1 MHLVANTATK
11 LLSLRQERQKR
22 FKRLLQASALK
33 FPYASFLAT
42 YIKRIFLLG
51 ELLREEV
58 KLLQKLDSLHSQKL
72 AFNKQTTFQKR
83 FIQEQS
89 SYIAGQSC
97 NSFQIENQLAF
108 YAYNYSANIKIKVN
122 KQLQLLPKE
131 TCLCVDNNNS
141 NSNSKSYSNNVE
153 DSALIESIPSQKLLR
168 TNVNSKIN
176 YQALY
181 TNSLNQL

>member
-11 LLSLRQERQKR
+11 LPSLKQKRQKR
-22 FKRLLQASALK
+22 LKRLLQASALK

-51 ELLREEV
+51 ELLREGV
-58 KLLQKLDSLHSQKL
+58 KLLQKLDSLYLQKL
-72 AFNKQTTFQKR
+72 AFNKQTTFQER
-83 FIQEQS
+83 FIQKQS
-89 SYIAGQSC
+89 SYIAGQLY

-131 TCLCVDNNNS
+131 TRLRVDNNNS
-141 NSNSKSYSNNVE
+141 NSNFKSYSNNVE
-153 DSALIESIPSQKLLR
+153 DGALIESMPSQKLLR
-168 TNVNSKIN
+168 IDVNSEIN